1 MVEVRRKRH
10 GLSYTQK
17 WFAREAGA
25 GELGRFVVYYQ
36 YLGETPPRR
45 FVRRPYSTAVVDL
58 SHGSDAILEGM
69 NKHTRHH
76 VRRAEQDGLSWER
89 DVPAEEFAAFHAA
102 FAREKG
108 IEGVD
113 ERRLASYGEHILL
126 TRVRREGRVL
136 AQHAYIVDR
145 DEKRARF
152 LYSSSGRFEGEGAA
166 VVGRANRWCHW
177 KDMLWLQDS
186 GIVSYD
192 LGGIA
197 EGATDPALVG
207 INEFKFEL
215 GGVLVREDHWLSP
228 LYALVGRL
236 GLQ

>member
-1 MVEVRRKRH
+1 MVMVCRKRH

-17 WFAREAGA
+17 WFAREAGR
-25 GELGRFVVYYQ
+25 GELSRFVVYYQ
-36 YLGETPPRR
+36 YLGEKPPPH

-58 SHGSDAILEGM
+58 SRGPETVLEGM

-89 DVPAEEFAAFHAA
+89 DVPAGDFAAFHAA

-108 IEGVD
+108 IEAVD
-113 ERRLASYGEHILL
+113 APRLASYGTNILL
-126 TRVRREGRVL
+126 TRVRREDRVL

-145 DEKRARF
+145 GEARARF

-166 VVGRANRWCHW
+166 IVGRANRWCHW
-177 KDMLWLQDS
+177 KDMLWLQES
-186 GIVSYD
+186 GIAAYD

-215 GGVLVREDHWLSP
+215 GGTLVREDHWLSP
-228 LYALVGRL
+228 FYAFASRL
-236 GLQ
+236 RLA